1 MSSGQAQKRE
11 KVKVFAGRYAYVR
24 PLGRG
29 AGGSV
34 YLAEDLH
41 KDRRQVALKVL
52 TPEAYGTV
60 QGKMLRREFEIL
72 SKLDHPNLVRV
83 YDYGRLPD
91 GGVFLAEEY
100 IDGFSL
106 QDARALLSSEA
117 LIGVTRQIL
126 EGLAYLHGMSMI
138 HRDIKPANVMLLW
151 LDDAPE
157 PLVKVVD
164 FGLSSMD
171 PKRDTLRGGTRSYM
185 APEVIM
191 GEKGEPRSDMFS
203 LGVTIYYALCGV
215 LPFGPRGKDDPP
227 PTEEDFRPPEPH
239 RLLPDV
245 PLALSRMTMALL
257 RQVSGVEFMDA
268 GEALQALARD
278 VDPGGAAHHAGGL
291 ANSGDVA
298 APHMLRGYFDR
309 GVLAQ
314 LEADGE
320 YLARALVDE
329 ATGTG
334 GASGLLYLIAGEAQ
348 RGKSRLLREVE
359 TACKLS
365 GRLVVSTECSVTMPP
380 WGLLTSLLSRL
391 LEVSSTRAIN
401 PLERYRESLQVLRGL
416 QLAGFDTNAPVMAAQ
431 GDWIGRAMQEAA
443 TMLQSESLVLFIED
457 LHLADRLSLDL
468 LRAWFDRDGVARA
481 DMVVTCGPTS
491 RLKEMASMA
500 SVRPVLADGL
510 TREDVEQFF
519 DERLKIK
526 DVPRDWIQRLSEHA
540 AGLPAYLEEVCRQ
553 LVDVG
558 ALRRMS
564 ASSWVLDIS
573 RLDQYPL
580 PSSLRESVRR
590 RLQGIGATARELLE
604 LMVLLGRPVYWELLR
619 ELGVAGGEKPEA
631 IDHAIESLRWRHLI
645 EIELEPAGR
654 ELRLIHPAV
663 AEVVGG
669 MLAPEW
675 RRALQRRIGTRLA
688 DMWRTSG
695 GDAAEVM
702 RHLVGGGRPEIAAPF
717 ALAAAKGACD
727 AGKLDQARAHL
738 DAVINRDA
746 RTPDNIQLMLEAGRL
761 ALMRLDRAGCEGFL
775 RPAEDDAER
784 LGLDWPTFH
793 VAVCAAEWWLIM
805 GEPERAEQSMLR
817 LRDLLPVMAQQPRVL
832 ELQGILSELGGDLT
846 KAQQYLRQARD
857 RYSHFGNTIGLL
869 RAATGIARLAGIRGD
884 AEEAG
889 RALQEAYDLARS
901 YDLQHLLGESLL
913 LHARLMRQGQE
924 VEKALRLLSDALEVF
939 GAAGESAAWLE
950 LVAELSEAHLSAQS
964 YEAAALCAEEVAEV
978 AALLEHRFWL
988 AYGTMLRH
996 EIALASGASEPGRHL
1011 IEMDAAWQMVQG
1023 QMYYIG
1029 LQTRMAWRIGRAY
1042 RRQGQQERARF
1053 YFDIVQDLSGKLG
1066 AQHMFPTG

>member
-1 MSSGQAQKRE
+1 MSAGQTQKKE

-41 KDRRQVALKVL
+41 KGRRQVALKVL

-91 GGVFLAEEY
+91 GGVYLAEEY

-106 QDARALLSSEA
+106 QDARALLSPEA
-117 LIGVTRQIL
+117 MIGVTRQIL

-164 FGLSSMD
+164 FGLSSSD

-203 LGVTIYYALCGV
+203 LGVTLYYALCGV

-239 RLLPDV
+239 RLMPGV

-257 RQVSGVEFMDA
+257 RQVPDVEFMDA

-278 VDPGGAAHHAGGL
+278 VEPAVTVRSGL

-298 APHMLRGYFDR
+298 APHVLRGYFDR

-320 YLARALVDE
+320 YLAQALVDE
-329 ATGTG
+329 ASGPG
-334 GASGLLYLIAGEAQ
+334 GLLYLIAGEAQ

-365 GRLVVSTECSVTMPP
+365 GRLVVSTECRLDLPP
-380 WGLLTSLLSRL
+380 WGLVTALLSRL
-391 LEVSSTRAIN
+391 LEITATRAIN
-401 PLERYRESLQVLRGL
+401 PLERYREPLHVLRGL
-416 QLAGFDTNAPVMAAQ
+416 QLAGFDATALVMKAQ
-431 GDWIGRAMQEAA
+431 GDWLGRALQEAA
-443 TMLQSESLVLFIED
+443 SMLREESLVLFVED
-457 LHLADRLSLDL
+457 LHLSDRPSLDL
-468 LRAWFDRDGVARA
+468 LRAWFERDGVARA

-491 RLKEMASMA
+491 RLKEMAGMA

-519 DERLKIK
+519 SARLKISG
-526 DVPRDWIQRLSEHA
+526 VPAEWTRKLASHA

-558 ALRRMS
+558 ALRRVS
-564 ASSWVLDIS
+564 ASTWALDVA
-573 RLDQYPL
+573 RLDQHPL

-590 RLQGIGATARELLE
+590 RLQGIGATAREVLE
-604 LMVLLGRPVYWELLR
+604 LMVLLDRPVYWETLR
-619 ELGVAGGEKPEA
+619 GLGVAGGEKA
-631 IDHAIESLRWRHLI
+631 QDVDHAIEALHWRHLI

-654 ELRLIHPAV
+654 EVRLIHPAV
-663 AEVVGG
+663 GEAVSAL
-669 MLAPEW
+669 LAPEW
-675 RRALQRRIGTRLA
+675 RRALHRRIGLKLA
-688 DMWRTSG
+688 DLWRISG

-702 RHLVGGGRPEIAAPF
+702 RHLVSGGKPEVAAPF
-717 ALAAAKGACD
+717 ALAAAKGALA
-727 AGKLDQARAHL
+727 AGHPDHARAHL
-738 DAVINRDA
+738 EAVINRDA
-746 RTPDNIQLMLEAGRL
+746 RTPDDIQLLLEAGKL
-761 ALMRLDRAGCEGFL
+761 ALIQLDRAGCEGL
-775 RPAEDDAER
+775 LKSAEDAAER

-793 VAVCAAEWWLIM
+793 VALSAAEWWLVM
-805 GEPERAEQSMLR
+805 GEPERAEQSLLK

-832 ELQGILSELGGDLT
+832 ELHGILAELSGDMT
-846 KAQQYLRQARD
+846 RAQLLCRQARD
-857 RYSHFGNTIGLL
+857 RYAHFGNTAGTIRTASCL
-869 RAATGIARLAGIRGD
+869 ARVAGVRGETED
-884 AEEAG
+884 AG

-901 YDLQHLLGESLL
+901 YDMQHLLGEALL
-913 LHARLMRQGQE
+913 LHARLMRQAQE
-924 VEKALRLLSDALEVF
+924 VDKALRLLSEALEVL
-939 GAAGESAAWLE
+939 GSPGESMVWLE
-950 LVAELSEAHLSAQS
+950 LVAELGEAHLSVQN

-978 AALLEHRFWL
+978 ARRLEHRFWL

-996 EIALASGASEPGRHL
+996 EIALASGASASGRHL
-1011 IEMDAAWQMVQG
+1011 VEMDASWQLVSG
-1023 QMYYIG
+1023 RPYYIG

-1042 RRQGQQERARF
+1042 RRLGQQERART
-1053 YFDIVQDLSGKLG
+1053 YFEAVQELSTMLG
-1066 AQHMFPTG
+1066 AAHMFPTGQ